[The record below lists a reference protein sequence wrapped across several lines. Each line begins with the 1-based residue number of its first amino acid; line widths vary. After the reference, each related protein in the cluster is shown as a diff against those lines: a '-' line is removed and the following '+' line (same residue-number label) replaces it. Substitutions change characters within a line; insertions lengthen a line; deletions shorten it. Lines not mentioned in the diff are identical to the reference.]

1 MSLLWPGEERAGD
14 LFSEGAYLA
23 AMVRVEE
30 AWLAAAVSSGI
41 APEEARTP
49 LADLVS
55 ADDVPVLAEGAEGGG
70 NPVIGL
76 VKLLRG
82 RLDGEAAR
90 WLHKGLT
97 SQDVVDTAL
106 VLCLR
111 DVLDRVE
118 GELASQAAALV
129 GLAREH
135 RATVMAGRTLTQHAV
150 PITFGLKAAT
160 WLSGLTDAVEGLR
173 HARTSLPAQVGG
185 AAGTLAA
192 VVELARLRGLA
203 DPVAAAQ
210 AAVSATANALD
221 LVPRT
226 PWHTNRAPL
235 TAAADALVTTAD
247 TWGRIATDVTLMTR
261 PEIGELSEPAG
272 AGRGGSSTMPHK
284 SNPVLS
290 VLIRRHALA
299 APSLASTLHTAAAS
313 YVDERPDGAWHVE
326 WETLQT
332 LARRSAV
339 AASQTSELLA
349 GLRVDAARMR
359 ATAEAAGADLLAE
372 QRSLT
377 EFVGDGPSTSSGHRV
392 LSGSEAASGLAA
404 NSLEF
409 SLGAADAL
417 IDTTIARA
425 HETWKTEL

>member
-14 LFSEGAYLA
+14 LFSETAYLA

-30 AWLAAAVSSGI
+30 AWLAALASSGI

-49 LADLVS
+49 LAGLVS
-55 ADDVPVLAEGAEGGG
+55 ADDVPALAEGAEAGG

-90 WLHKGLT
+90 WVHKGLT

-106 VLCLR
+106 VLCLA

-118 GELASQAAALV
+118 DELAVQAASLV
-129 GLAREH
+129 GLARDN
-135 RATVMAGRTLTQHAV
+135 RATVMSGRTLTQHAV

-160 WLSGLTDAVEGLR
+160 WLSGLGDAAEALR
-173 HARTSLPAQVGG
+173 RTRTSLPAQIGG

-192 VVELARLRGLA
+192 VVGLARLRGLG

-210 AAVSATANALD
+210 EAAATAATTLG
-221 LVPRT
+221 LTPRA

-235 TAAADALVTTAD
+235 TAAADMLVTAAD
-247 TWGRIATDVTLMTR
+247 TWGRIATDITLLTR
-261 PEIGELSEPAG
+261 PEIGELAEPAG
-272 AGRGGSSTMPHK
+272 EGRGGSSTMPHK

-290 VLIRRHALA
+290 VLIRRHTLA
-299 APSLASTLHTAAAS
+299 APPLAATLHTAAAT

-326 WETLQT
+326 WETVAT
-332 LARRSAV
+332 LARRSVV
-339 AASQTSELLA
+339 AASQTAELLA

-377 EFVGDGPSTSSGHRV
+377 GFVGGEILAGT
-392 LSGSEAASGLAA
+392 EAAAGLDDY
-404 NSLEF
+404 
-409 SLGAADAL
+409 LGATDAL
-417 IDTTIARA
+417 IDTTVARA
-425 HETWKTEL
+425 HEIWKDLP

>member
-14 LFSEGAYLA
+14 LFSEAAYLA
-23 AMVRVEE
+23 AMVRVED
-30 AWLAAAVSSGI
+30 AWLAAVASSGI

-49 LADLVS
+49 LAGLVS
-55 ADDVPVLAEGAEGGG
+55 PDDVPALAEGAEAGG

-76 VKLLRG
+76 VKLLRD

-106 VLCLR
+106 VLCLA

-118 GELASQAAALV
+118 DELAAQAASLV
-129 GLAREH
+129 GLARDH

-160 WLSGLTDAVEGLR
+160 WLSGLSDAAEALHR
-173 HARTSLPAQVGG
+173 TRTSLPAQIGG

-192 VVELARLRGLA
+192 VVGLARLRGLG

-210 AAVSATANALD
+210 EAATTAATTLG
-221 LVPRT
+221 LTPRT

-235 TAAADALVTTAD
+235 TAAADALVTAAD
-247 TWGRIATDVTLMTR
+247 TWGRIATDVTLLTR
-261 PEIGELSEPAG
+261 PEIGELTEPAG
-272 AGRGGSSTMPHK
+272 EGRGGSSTMPHK

-299 APSLASTLHTAAAS
+299 APPLAATLHTAAAT

-326 WETLQT
+326 WETLAT
-332 LARRSAV
+332 LARRSVV
-339 AASQTSELLA
+339 AASQTAELLA

-377 EFVGDGPSTSSGHRV
+377 GFVGGDILAGT
-392 LSGSEAASGLAA
+392 EAAAGLHDY
-404 NSLEF
+404 
-409 SLGAADAL
+409 LGATDAL
-417 IDTTIARA
+417 IDTTVARA
-425 HETWKTEL
+425 HEIWKDLP

>member
-14 LFSEGAYLA
+14 FFSEAAYLA

-30 AWLAAAVSSGI
+30 AWLAAVASSRI

-49 LADLVS
+49 LAGLVS
-55 ADDVPVLAEGAEGGG
+55 ADDVPVLAEGAEAGG

-90 WLHKGLT
+90 WVHKGLT

-106 VLCLR
+106 VLCLA

-118 GELASQAAALV
+118 DELAAQAASLA
-129 GLAREH
+129 GLARHH
-135 RATVMAGRTLTQHAV
+135 RATVMSGRTLTQHAV

-160 WLSGLTDAVEGLR
+160 WLSGLSDAAEALR
-173 HARTSLPAQVGG
+173 RTRTSLPAQIGG

-192 VVELARLRGLA
+192 VVGLARLRGLG
-203 DPVAAAQ
+203 DPVTAAQEAAAT
-210 AAVSATANALD
+210 AATTLG
-221 LVPRT
+221 LTPRV

-235 TAAADALVTTAD
+235 TAAADALVTAAD
-247 TWGRIATDVTLMTR
+247 TWGRIATDVTLLTR
-261 PEIGELSEPAG
+261 PEIGELAEPAG

-299 APSLASTLHTAAAS
+299 APPLASTLHTAAAT

-339 AASQTSELLA
+339 AASQTTELLA

-377 EFVGDGPSTSSGHRV
+377 GFVGGEILAGT
-392 LSGSEAASGLAA
+392 EAAAGLDDY
-404 NSLEF
+404 
-409 SLGAADAL
+409 LGAADAL
-417 IDTTIARA
+417 IDTTLARA
-425 HETWKTEL
+425 HEIWKDLS

>member
-14 LFSEGAYLA
+14 LFSETAYLA

-30 AWLAAAVSSGI
+30 AWLAALASSGI

-49 LADLVS
+49 LAGLVS
-55 ADDVPVLAEGAEGGG
+55 ADDVPALAEGAEAGG

-82 RLDGEAAR
+82 QLDGEAAR

-106 VLCLR
+106 VLCLA

-118 GELASQAAALV
+118 DELAVQAASLV
-129 GLAREH
+129 GLARDH
-135 RATVMAGRTLTQHAV
+135 RATVMSGRTLTQHAV

-160 WLSGLTDAVEGLR
+160 WLSGLGHAAEALR
-173 HARTSLPAQVGG
+173 RTRTSLPAQIGG

-192 VVELARLRGLA
+192 VVGLARLRGLG

-210 AAVSATANALD
+210 EAAATAATTLG
-221 LVPRT
+221 LTPRA

-235 TAAADALVTTAD
+235 TAAADMLVTAAD
-247 TWGRIATDVTLMTR
+247 TWGRIATDITLLTR
-261 PEIGELSEPAG
+261 PEIGELAEPAG
-272 AGRGGSSTMPHK
+272 EGRGGSSTMPHK

-299 APSLASTLHTAAAS
+299 APPLAATLHTAAAT

-326 WETLQT
+326 WETVAT
-332 LARRSAV
+332 LARRSVV
-339 AASQTSELLA
+339 AASQTTELLA
-349 GLRVDAARMR
+349 GLRVDAPRMR

-377 EFVGDGPSTSSGHRV
+377 GFVGGEILAGT
-392 LSGSEAASGLAA
+392 EAAAGLDDY
-404 NSLEF
+404 
-409 SLGAADAL
+409 LGATDVL
-417 IDTTIARA
+417 IDTTVARA
-425 HETWKTEL
+425 HEIWKDLP

>member
-14 LFSEGAYLA
+14 LFSEAAYLA

-30 AWLAAAVSSGI
+30 AWLAATASSGI
-41 APEEARTP
+41 APEEAGTP
-49 LADLVS
+49 LAGLVS
-55 ADDVPVLAEGAEGGG
+55 ADDLPGLAEGAEAGG

-82 RLDGEAAR
+82 RLDGEGAR

-118 GELASQAAALV
+118 DELAAQAASLV

-135 RATVMAGRTLTQHAV
+135 RATVMSGRTLTQHAV

-160 WLSGLTDAVEGLR
+160 WLSGLSDATEALR
-173 HARTSLPAQVGG
+173 RARTSLPAQIGG

-192 VVELARLRGLA
+192 VVGLARLRGLA
-203 DPVAAAQ
+203 DPVGAARAAAETT
-210 AAVSATANALD
+210 AATLGLISRA
-221 LVPRT
+221 

-235 TAAADALVTTAD
+235 TAAGDALVTAAD
-247 TWGRIATDVTLMTR
+247 TWGRIATDITLLTR
-261 PEIGELSEPAG
+261 PEIGELREPVDE
-272 AGRGGSSTMPHK
+272 GRGGSSTMPHK

-290 VLIRRHALA
+290 VLVRRHALA
-299 APSLASTLHTAAAS
+299 APPLASMLHTAAAT
-313 YVDERPDGAWHVE
+313 YLDERPDGAWHVE
-326 WETLQT
+326 WETLAT
-332 LARRSAV
+332 LARRSVV
-339 AASQTSELLA
+339 AASQTTELLA

-377 EFVGDGPSTSSGHRV
+377 GFVGGDV
-392 LSGSEAASGLAA
+392 LAGTEAATGLDDY
-404 NSLEF
+404 
-409 SLGAADAL
+409 LGAADAL
-417 IDTTIARA
+417 IDVTISRA
-425 HETWKTEL
+425 HEIWKDLS

>member
-14 LFSEGAYLA
+14 LFSEAAYLA

-30 AWLAAAVSSGI
+30 AWLAAVASSGI

-49 LADLVS
+49 LAGLVS
-55 ADDVPVLAEGAEGGG
+55 ADDVPVLAEGAEAGG

-106 VLCLR
+106 VLCLA

-118 GELASQAAALV
+118 DELAAQAASLA
-129 GLAREH
+129 GLARHH
-135 RATVMAGRTLTQHAV
+135 RATVMSGRTLTQHAV

-160 WLSGLTDAVEGLR
+160 WLSGLSDAAEALR
-173 HARTSLPAQVGG
+173 RTRTSLPAQIGG

-192 VVELARLRGLA
+192 VVGLARLRGLG

-210 AAVSATANALD
+210 EAAATTATTLG
-221 LVPRT
+221 LTPRA

-235 TAAADALVTTAD
+235 TAAADALVTAAD
-247 TWGRIATDVTLMTR
+247 TWGRIATDVTLLTR
-261 PEIGELSEPAG
+261 PEIGELAEPAG
-272 AGRGGSSTMPHK
+272 EGRGGSSTMPHK

-299 APSLASTLHTAAAS
+299 APPLASTLHTAAAT

-339 AASQTSELLA
+339 AASQTTELLA

-377 EFVGDGPSTSSGHRV
+377 GFVGGEILAGT
-392 LSGSEAASGLAA
+392 EAAAGLDDY
-404 NSLEF
+404 
-409 SLGAADAL
+409 LGAADAL
-417 IDTTIARA
+417 IDTTLARA
-425 HETWKTEL
+425 HEIWKDLQ

>member
-1 MSLLWPGEERAGD
+1 MSLLWPGEERAGN
-14 LFSEGAYLA
+14 LFSEAAYLA

-30 AWLAAAVSSGI
+30 AWLAAVASSGI
-41 APEEARTP
+41 APAEARTP

-55 ADDVPVLAEGAEGGG
+55 ADDVPGLAEGAEAGG

-106 VLCLR
+106 VLCLA

-118 GELASQAAALV
+118 DELAAQAGSLV
-129 GLAREH
+129 GLARDH
-135 RATVMAGRTLTQHAV
+135 RATVMSGRTLTQHAV

-160 WLSGLTDAVEGLR
+160 WLSGLSDAAESLR
-173 HARTSLPAQVGG
+173 RTRTSLPAQIGG

-192 VVELARLRGLA
+192 VVGLARLRGLD
-203 DPVAAAQ
+203 DPVAAAHE
-210 AAVSATANALD
+210 AATTAATTLGLSSRA
-221 LVPRT
+221 

-235 TAAADALVTTAD
+235 TAAADALVTAAD
-247 TWGRIATDVTLMTR
+247 TWGRIATDTTLLTR
-261 PEIGELSEPAG
+261 PEIGELAEPAG
-272 AGRGGSSTMPHK
+272 EGRGGSSTMPHK

-299 APSLASTLHTAAAS
+299 APPLAATLHTAAAS

-326 WETLQT
+326 WETLST

-339 AASQTSELLA
+339 AASQTTELLA

-377 EFVGDGPSTSSGHRV
+377 GFVGGEILAGSG
-392 LSGSEAASGLAA
+392 AATGLDDY
-404 NSLEF
+404 
-409 SLGAADAL
+409 LGATGAL
-417 IDTTIARA
+417 IDATLTRA
-425 HETWKTEL
+425 HEVWKDLP

>member
-14 LFSEGAYLA
+14 LFSEAAYLA

-30 AWLAAAVSSGI
+30 AWLAAIASSGI

-49 LADLVS
+49 LAGLIS
-55 ADDVPVLAEGAEGGG
+55 ADDVPALAEGAEAGG

-106 VLCLR
+106 VLCLA

-118 GELASQAAALV
+118 DELAAQAASLV
-129 GLAREH
+129 GLAQDH
-135 RATVMAGRTLTQHAV
+135 RATVMSGRTLTQHAV

-160 WLSGLTDAVEGLR
+160 WLSGLSDAAEALR
-173 HARTSLPAQVGG
+173 RTRTSLPAQIGG

-192 VVELARLRGLA
+192 VVGLARLRGLG

-210 AAVSATANALD
+210 EAATTTSTTLG
-221 LVPRT
+221 LTPRI

-235 TAAADALVTTAD
+235 TAAADALVTAAD
-247 TWGRIATDVTLMTR
+247 TWGRIATDITLLTR
-261 PEIGELSEPAG
+261 PEIGELAEPAG

-299 APSLASTLHTAAAS
+299 APPLASTLHTAAAT

-339 AASQTSELLA
+339 AASQTTELLA

-377 EFVGDGPSTSSGHRV
+377 GFVGGDV
-392 LSGSEAASGLAA
+392 LAGSEAAVGLDDYV
-404 NSLEF
+404 
-409 SLGAADAL
+409 GAADAL
-417 IDTTIARA
+417 IDTTLARA
-425 HETWKTEL
+425 HEIWKTEHRKDGS

>member
-14 LFSEGAYLA
+14 LFSEAAYLA

-30 AWLAAAVSSGI
+30 AWLAATVSAGI

-49 LADLVS
+49 LAGLVS
-55 ADDVPVLAEGAEGGG
+55 SGDLPGLAEGAEAGG

-118 GELASQAAALV
+118 DELAAQAAALV
-129 GLAREH
+129 GLARQH
-135 RATVMAGRTLTQHAV
+135 RATVMPGRTLTQHAV

-160 WLSGLTDAVEGLR
+160 WLSCLNDAAETLR
-173 HARTSLPAQVGG
+173 RTRASLPAQIGG

-192 VVELARLRGLA
+192 VVGLARLRGLA

-210 AAVSATANALD
+210 EATTTAATTLG
-221 LVPRT
+221 LTPRT

-235 TAAADALVTTAD
+235 TTAADALVTAAD
-247 TWGRIATDVTLMTR
+247 TWGRIAGDVALLAR
-261 PEIGELSEPAG
+261 PEIGELAEPG
-272 AGRGGSSTMPHK
+272 GEGRGGSSTMPHK

-290 VLIRRHALA
+290 VLVRRHALA
-299 APSLASTLHTAAAS
+299 APPLASTLHTAAAS

-326 WETLQT
+326 WETLAT
-332 LARRSAV
+332 LARRSVV
-339 AASQTSELLA
+339 AASQTTELLA

-359 ATAEAAGADLLAE
+359 TTAEAAGADLLAE

-377 EFVGDGPSTSSGHRV
+377 DFVGGDV
-392 LSGSEAASGLAA
+392 LTGTDAATGLGDY
-404 NSLEF
+404 
-409 SLGAADAL
+409 LGAADAL
-417 IDTTIARA
+417 IDAAVGRA
-425 HETWKTEL
+425 HELWKDLS

>member
-14 LFSEGAYLA
+14 LFSEAAYLV
-23 AMVRVEE
+23 AMVQVEE
-30 AWLAAAVSSGI
+30 AWLAAIVSSGI

-49 LADLVS
+49 LTGLVS
-55 ADDVPVLAEGAEGGG
+55 EADVPGLAEGAEAGG

-82 RLDGEAAR
+82 RLADRLDGEAAR

-106 VLCLR
+106 VLCLA

-118 GELASQAAALV
+118 EELAAQAASLV
-129 GLAREH
+129 SLARQH
-135 RATVMAGRTLTQHAV
+135 RATVMSGRTLTQHAV

-160 WLSGLTDAVEGLR
+160 WLSGLGDAAEALR
-173 HARTSLPAQVGG
+173 RTRTSLPAQIGG

-192 VVELARLRGLA
+192 VVGLARLRGLG
-203 DPVAAAQ
+203 DPVDAARTAAATT
-210 AAVSATANALD
+210 ATTLG
-221 LVPRT
+221 LSPRV

-235 TAAADALVTTAD
+235 TAAADALVTAAD
-247 TWGRIATDVTLMTR
+247 TWGRIATDITLLTR
-261 PEIGELSEPAG
+261 PELGELAEPAG
-272 AGRGGSSTMPHK
+272 EGRGGSSTMPHK

-299 APSLASTLHTAAAS
+299 APPLAATLHTAAAT

-332 LARRSAV
+332 LARRSLV
-339 AASQTSELLA
+339 AASQTTELLA

-372 QRSLT
+372 QRALT
-377 EFVGDGPSTSSGHRV
+377 EFVGGDV
-392 LSGSEAASGLAA
+392 LTGSGSAAGLDDY
-404 NSLEF
+404 
-409 SLGAADAL
+409 LGAADAL
-417 IDTTIARA
+417 IDATVARA
-425 HETWKTEL
+425 HEIWKTELSKEGS